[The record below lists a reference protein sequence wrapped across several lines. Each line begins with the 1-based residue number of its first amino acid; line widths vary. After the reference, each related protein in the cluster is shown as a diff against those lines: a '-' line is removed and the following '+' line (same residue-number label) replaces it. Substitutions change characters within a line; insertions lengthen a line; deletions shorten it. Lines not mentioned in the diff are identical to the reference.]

1 MKYNYSNHY
10 AVMNKIDLQS
20 EESLKA
26 WFNKTTTDYKFEL
39 DKLLGDDYKSKLI
52 LELGCGI
59 GGILNFLKQNGCTN
73 IFGIDISKEQ
83 VEICR
88 KYVTEKVI
96 QSDVFDFLKTSS
108 KKYDIIIM
116 FDLLEHFQKNKIIEL
131 LKLVNDSLTS
141 VGKLVIRTP
150 NMGSIIASHG
160 RYLDFTHETGFT
172 SESLRQVLLESEFT
186 SINFFNSAIGRKRV
200 YLLKI
205 IHRIL
210 SSIFRIRYSE
220 IVTANILATARKNP

>member
-26 WFNKTTTDYKFEL
+26 WFNKAKIDYKFEL
-39 DKLLGDDYKSKLI
+39 DKLLGDNYKSKLI

-88 KYVTEKVI
+88 KYVTDKVV
-96 QSDVFDFLKTSS
+96 QSDVFDYLITNS

-116 FDLLEHFQKNKIIEL
+116 FDLLEHIQKNRITEL
-131 LKLVNDSLTS
+131 LKLVYNSLS
-141 VGKLVIRTP
+141 PNGIVIIRTP
-150 NMGSIIASHG
+150 NMGSIIAPYG
-160 RYLDFTHETGFT
+160 RYLDFTHDTGFT
-172 SESLRQVLLESEFT
+172 SESLQQVLSESEFT
-186 SINFFNSAIGRKRV
+186 GIDFFNSAIGRKRI
-200 YLLKI
+200 YLLKL
-205 IHRIL
+205 IHKIL
-210 SSIFRIRYSE
+210 SSMYRTRYSE
-220 IVTANILATARKNP
+220 IVTANILATAKKSS